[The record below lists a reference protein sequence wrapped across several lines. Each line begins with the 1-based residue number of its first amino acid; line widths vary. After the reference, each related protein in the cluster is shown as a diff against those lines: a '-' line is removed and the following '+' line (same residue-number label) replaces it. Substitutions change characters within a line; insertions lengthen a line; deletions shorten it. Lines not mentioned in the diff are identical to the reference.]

1 MFTCDNCH
9 EEIKESESGLCDFC
23 NDAQLEEERIDK
35 RERDKWQG

>member
-1 MFTCDNCH
+1 MPACDNCG
-9 EEIKESESGLCDFC
+9 EESEHELCEIC